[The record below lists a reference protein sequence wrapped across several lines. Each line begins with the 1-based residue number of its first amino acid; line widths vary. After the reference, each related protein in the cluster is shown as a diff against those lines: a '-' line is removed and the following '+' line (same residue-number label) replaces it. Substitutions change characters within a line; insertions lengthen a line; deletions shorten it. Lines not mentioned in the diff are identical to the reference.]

1 MAFKFVRGLDF
12 TGQTIADD
20 CWQACIRFIYE
31 FWGYCINGTSSLTT
45 PGGMPSATPFQT
57 FPTNH
62 FEGTSV
68 LATGNDGV
76 TSASSA
82 QTFGSAS
89 ATFTSALV
97 GKHIVLWKPGSDSTD
112 DSIYPIRAVPNANT
126 LILESRC
133 GGTPDPVSLKLGFT
147 DRSSINYRIIDLAVV
162 FALTPADGSYL
173 VLQMDGPSV
182 NVGQANSQIQLIKRT
197 TGQQWGFVLSP
208 NGSWTGG
215 SFTSAT
221 AEFTVSTFGGGA
233 GGIAWMSMFGDKA
246 SLFFSANTG
255 FGSATQWWEI
265 PKRLYPQASDPNPM
279 VLYPESAATSF
290 FGTVGFQ
297 TSSMR
302 AIGTDNV
309 VRVVRALVRATQG
322 DGQDAIHDTV
332 PGATQLDPASSTN
345 QVNGKALS
353 SEIMTAMLTTGQ
365 YFHSR
370 MKLRCFRMTG
380 AYWPKYTRFGDFGE
394 WLHIQNGIMI
404 PWDNALMPIPFL
416 PLSGI

>member
-1 MAFKFVRGLDF
+1 MAFKFVRALDF

-20 CWQACIRFIYE
+20 CWQACIRFVYE
-31 FWGYCINGTSSLTT
+31 FWGYCINGTSALTT

-68 LATGNDGV
+68 LATGSDGV

-89 ATFTSALV
+89 GAFTSALV
-97 GKHIVLWKPGSDSTD
+97 GKHLVIWKPGSDSTD

-126 LILESRC
+126 LIVESRC

-147 DRSSINYRIIDLAVV
+147 DRTAINYRIIDLAVV

-182 NVGQANSQIQLIKRT
+182 NVGQANSQIQLIKRV

-208 NGSWTGG
+208 NGTWTGG
-215 SFTSAT
+215 SFTNST

-233 GGIAWMSMFGDKA
+233 GGIAWMSMFGDRA
-246 SLFFSANTG
+246 SMFFAANTG
-255 FGSATQWWEI
+255 FGSACHWWEI
-265 PKRLYPQASDPNPM
+265 PKRLYPQANDPNPM
-279 VLYPESAATSF
+279 TIYAE
-290 FGTVGFQ
+290 
-297 TSSMR
+297 TSSAGFFSNTFNLSGPR
-302 AIGTDNV
+302 CVGTDNV
-309 VRVVRALVRATQG
+309 VRSCRALVRGTQG
-322 DGQDAIHDTV
+322 DGQDAIHDTI
-332 PGATQLDPASSTN
+332 PGVTQTDPASSVN
-345 QVNGKALS
+345 SMNGKALS
-353 SEIMTAMLTTGQ
+353 SEVMLAMLQTGQ

-370 MKLRCFRMTG
+370 MKLRTIRQTG
-380 AYWPKYTRFGDFGE
+380 AYWPKYMRFGDFGE
-394 WLHIQNGIMI
+394 WLHVQNGIMM
-404 PWDNALMPIPFL
+404 PWDNAVMPIPFF